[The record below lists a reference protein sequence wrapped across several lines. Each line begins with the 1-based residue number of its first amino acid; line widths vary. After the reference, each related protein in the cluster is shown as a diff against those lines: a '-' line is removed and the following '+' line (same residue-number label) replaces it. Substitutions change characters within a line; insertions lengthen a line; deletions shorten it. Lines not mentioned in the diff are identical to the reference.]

1 MPMPPDVATTDLAPP
16 VTDQSAAA
24 PAPDGWVV
32 MLEAGRQRWGGD
44 LRRMNLFR
52 RLAEITEATTLRGWG
67 HGPIRE
73 QFGRLR
79 TLPTPLALFGRR
91 SRPRL
96 ASSEQLPPSTIR
108 TAARVLDPAAVAI
121 YDDPVAQAQDLGIVL
136 PAERREY
143 FVARKRANVNAFRWH
158 VVPTASFAEHIGL
171 DMSRVIVA
179 GNGTDVSRILPGE
192 WPEDPAIGMI
202 SGAAPGRGVET
213 LIEAARLLHEE
224 VPELRL
230 LLWLAATGDASQD
243 YLDQIRET
251 TRGQRWIEIST
262 ADYAD
267 LTHALRQATVLAT
280 PHPPG
285 AYHDIALPVKLLD
298 GMAAGRPQVVTPR
311 TEPRAVIERHGVG
324 IVTRGE
330 RPEHLADSLRELIL
344 DPARAQAMG
353 KRARLV
359 AETTY
364 DWSVVG
370 QRVAEAIL
378 EREGVADQWLAGNA
392 GGSTDQSSYSPP
404 LARE

>member
-1 MPMPPDVATTDLAPP
+1 
-16 VTDQSAAA
+16 
-24 PAPDGWVV
+24 

-44 LRRMNLFR
+44 LRRTNLFR
-52 RLAEITEATTLRGWG
+52 RLAEITGATILSGWG
-67 HGPIRE
+67 HGPIRAE
-73 QFGRLR
+73 YGRLR
-79 TLPTPLALFGRR
+79 TLPTPLALLRRR
-91 SRPRL
+91 SRPLL

-108 TAARVLDPAAVAI
+108 TAARVLDPAAVAV

-136 PAERREY
+136 PAERRQY
-143 FVARKRANVNAFRWH
+143 FAARKRANVNAFRWH
-158 VVPTASFAEHIGL
+158 VVPTASFAEHVGL

-179 GNGTDVSRILPGE
+179 GNGTDVGRIFPGE

-213 LIEAARLLHEE
+213 LIEAARLIHQE

-230 LLWLAATGDASQD
+230 LLWLAATGEASQD
-243 YLDQIRET
+243 YLDEIRAASI
-251 TRGQRWIEIST
+251 GQRWIEIST

-285 AYHDIALPVKLLD
+285 EYHDIALPVKLLD

-311 TEPRAVIERHGVG
+311 TEPRALIERHGVG

-330 RPEHLADSLRELIL
+330 RPEDLADSLRELIL

-353 KRARLV
+353 RQARLV
-359 AETTY
+359 AETIY

-378 EREGVADQWLAGNA
+378 EREGVADQWLVENA
-392 GGSTDQSSYSPP
+392 GGSTGQSSYVPP
-404 LARE
+404 MARE

>member
-1 MPMPPDVATTDLAPP
+1 
-16 VTDQSAAA
+16 
-24 PAPDGWVV
+24 
-32 MLEAGRQRWGGD
+32 MLEQGRQRWGGD

-52 RLAEITEATTLRGWG
+52 RLAEITEATTLSGWG
-67 HGPIRE
+67 HDPIRARY
-73 QFGRLR
+73 GRLR
-79 TLPTPLALFGRR
+79 TLPTPLAMLGRR

-108 TAARVLDPAAVAI
+108 TAVRVLDPAAVAV

-136 PAERREY
+136 PRDRRDY
-143 FVARKRANVNAFRWH
+143 FTARKRANVNAFRWH

-171 DMSRVIVA
+171 DMARVIVA
-179 GNGTDVSRILPGE
+179 GNGTDVASILPGE

-213 LIEAARLLHEE
+213 LIAAARLIHDE

-243 YLDQIRET
+243 YLDQIRAAT
-251 TRGQRWIEIST
+251 IGQRWIEIST
-262 ADYAD
+262 ADYGD

-285 AYHDIALPVKLLD
+285 EYHDIALPVKLLD

-311 TEPRAVIERHGVG
+311 TEPSALIERHGVG

-330 RPEHLADSLRELIL
+330 RPEDLAESLRELIL

-353 KRARLV
+353 RQARLV

-378 EREGVADQWLAGNA
+378 EREGVADQWLVGNA
-392 GGSTDQSSYSPP
+392 GASTDQSSYSPP
-404 LARE
+404 LPRE

>member
-1 MPMPPDVATTDLAPP
+1 MPMPADPATTDASPLANSP
-16 VTDQSAAA
+16 
-24 PAPDGWVV
+24 PAPRPRDGWVV
-32 MLEAGRQRWGGD
+32 MLERGRQRWGGD
-44 LRRMNLFR
+44 LRRMNLFQ
-52 RLAEITEATTLRGWG
+52 RLAQITDATTLSGWG
-67 HGPIRE
+67 DGPIRAE
-73 QFGRLR
+73 YGRLR

-96 ASSEQLPPSTIR
+96 ASAEQLPPATIR
-108 TAARVLDPAAVAI
+108 TAVRVLDPAAVAI
-121 YDDPVAQAQDLGIVL
+121 YDDPVAQARDLEIVL
-136 PAERREY
+136 PNERLEY
-143 FVARKRANVNAFRWH
+143 FAARKRANLSAFRWH

-179 GNGTDVSRILPGE
+179 GNGTDVGRILPGE
-192 WPEDPAIGMI
+192 WPEDPAVGMI

-230 LLWLAATGDASQD
+230 LLWLAATGDASQEF
-243 YLDQIRET
+243 LDQVRDA

-324 IVTRGE
+324 IVALGE
-330 RPEHLADSLRELIL
+330 RPEDLADSLRELIL

-353 KRARLV
+353 RRARLV

-378 EREGVADQWLAGNA
+378 EREGVADQWLVGNS
-392 GGSTDQSSYSPP
+392 GGSTAQSSYAPP

>member
-1 MPMPPDVATTDLAPP
+1 
-16 VTDQSAAA
+16 
-24 PAPDGWVV
+24 
-32 MLEAGRQRWGGD
+32 MLEPSRRRWGGD
-44 LRRMNLFR
+44 LRRANLFR
-52 RLAEITEATTLRGWG
+52 GLAARTDAIVLDGF
-67 HGPIRE
+67 GPAVIHE
-73 QFGRLR
+73 QFGRFR
-79 TLPTPLALFGRR
+79 PRLPVPAAIARR
-91 SRPRL
+91 RARPRL
-96 ASSEQLPPSTIR
+96 ASAEML
-108 TAARVLDPAAVAI
+108 AADVVPRARRVLDLAAVAV
-121 YDDPVAQAQDLGIVL
+121 YDDPLAQAIDLGLHI
-136 PAERREY
+136 PADRRRY
-143 FVARKRANVNAFRWH
+143 FAARMKANVSSFRWL

-179 GNGTDVSRILPGE
+179 GNGTDVGTVVPGE

-243 YLDQIRET
+243 YLDQIREA

-267 LTHALRQATVLAT
+267 LSHALRQATVLT
-280 PHPPG
+280 IPHPPG
-285 AYHDIALPVKLLD
+285 AYYDIALPVKLLD
-298 GMAAGRPQVVTPR
+298 GMAAGRPQVLTPR
-311 TEPRAVIERHGVG
+311 TETRAIIERHGVG

-330 RPEHLADSLRELIL
+330 RPEDLAQSLRELIN

-353 KRARLV
+353 RRARLV

-370 QRVAEAIL
+370 QRVAEAL
-378 EREGVADQWLAGNA
+378 LDREGVAGHGLVGDTDA
-392 GGSTDQSSYSPP
+392 STDQS
-404 LARE
+404 

>member
-1 MPMPPDVATTDLAPP
+1 
-16 VTDQSAAA
+16 
-24 PAPDGWVV
+24 
-32 MLEAGRQRWGGD
+32 MLEPTRRRWGGD
-44 LRRMNLFR
+44 VRRVNLFR
-52 RLAEITEATTLRGWG
+52 GLAERTNAIVLEGF
-67 HGPIRE
+67 GPAVISE
-73 QFGRLR
+73 HFGRFR
-79 TLPTPLALFGRR
+79 PRLPVPAPIGRR
-91 SRPRL
+91 RARPRL
-96 ASSEQLPPSTIR
+96 ASAEMLAPDVVSR
-108 TAARVLDPAAVAI
+108 ARRVLDLAAVAV
-121 YDDPVAQAQDLGIVL
+121 YDDPVAQARDLGIVL
-136 PAERREY
+136 PRERREY
-143 FVARKRANVNAFRWH
+143 FTARKRANVSAFRWH
-158 VVPTASFAEHIGL
+158 VVPTASFAEHINL
-171 DMSRVIVA
+171 DMARVIVA
-179 GNGTDVSRILPGE
+179 GNGTDVGSILPGE

-213 LIEAARLLHEE
+213 LIEAARMIHDE

-243 YLDQIRET
+243 YLDQIRAAT
-251 TRGQRWIEIST
+251 IGQRWIEIST
-262 ADYAD
+262 ADYGD

-285 AYHDIALPVKLLD
+285 EYHDIALPVKLLD

-311 TEPRAVIERHGVG
+311 TEPRALIERHGVG

-330 RPEHLADSLRELIL
+330 RPEDLAESLRELIL

-353 KRARLV
+353 RQARLV

-364 DWSVVG
+364 NWSVVG

-378 EREGVADQWLAGNA
+378 EREGVADQWLIENA

>member
-1 MPMPPDVATTDLAPP
+1 
-16 VTDQSAAA
+16 
-24 PAPDGWVV
+24 

-44 LRRMNLFR
+44 LRRRNLLL
-52 RLAEITEATTLRGWG
+52 RLAEITGATTLSGWG
-67 HGPIRE
+67 HGPIRAE
-73 QFGRLR
+73 YGRLR
-79 TLPTPLALFGRR
+79 TLPTPFALLRR
-91 SRPRL
+91 RPRPLL

-108 TAARVLDPAAVAI
+108 TAGRVLDPSAVAI
-121 YDDPVAQAQDLGIVL
+121 YDDPVAQARDLGIVL
-136 PAERREY
+136 PDERRDY
-143 FVARKRANVNAFRWH
+143 FTARKRANINAFRWH

-171 DMSRVIVA
+171 DMGRVIVA
-179 GNGTDVSRILPGE
+179 GNGTDVGRILPGE

-213 LIEAARLLHEE
+213 LIEAARLIHRE

-230 LLWLAATGDASQD
+230 LLWLAATGEASQD
-243 YLDQIRET
+243 YLDEVRAAT
-251 TRGQRWIEIST
+251 AGQRWIEIST
-262 ADYAD
+262 ADYGD

-285 AYHDIALPVKLLD
+285 EYHDIALPVKLLD

-311 TEPRAVIERHGVG
+311 TEPSALIERHGVG

-330 RPEHLADSLRELIL
+330 RAEDLADSLRELIL

-353 KRARLV
+353 RQARLV

-378 EREGVADQWLAGNA
+378 ELEGLTGQWLDENA
-392 GGSTDQSSYSPP
+392 GGSSGQSSYSSPS
-404 LARE
+404 ARE